1 MRQVTRE
8 TYGGWDMEAPGTT
21 QHGFQR
27 HQVRALEGVEA
38 ISCREVYGLL
48 STGNI
53 TIPYGRIASPNDIP
67 NATIMTGDWR
77 LAIGVHEFLPSL
89 LPQCL
94 PPLPVF
100 MILFRVRYPKPRY
113 S

>member
-1 MRQVTRE
+1 MRDIWWVGYVE
-8 TYGGWDMEAPGTT
+8 TAV
-21 QHGFQR
+21 QHSMVFER

-38 ISCREVYGLL
+38 ISWKGVYGLL

-67 NATIMTGDWR
+67 NSTIM
-77 LAIGVHEFLPSL
+77 IGAHEFHPSL

-94 PPLPVF
+94 LPLPVL
-100 MILFRVRYPKPRY
+100 MILFRVRYSKPRY